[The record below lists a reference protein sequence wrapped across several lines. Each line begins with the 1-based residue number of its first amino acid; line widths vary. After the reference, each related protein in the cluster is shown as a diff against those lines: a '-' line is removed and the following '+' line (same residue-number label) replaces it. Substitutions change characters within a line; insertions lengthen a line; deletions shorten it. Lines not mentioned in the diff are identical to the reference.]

1 MMQSL
6 SFAAP
11 WAGALALL
19 GVPAILAIHFL
30 QRPARPEVVS
40 TLFLLERLEPESAG
54 GGRWD
59 RLRSSLPLWLQLLAV
74 LLLAWMLAAPR
85 WLRADAV
92 QSVVV
97 VLDSSASMMAYEA
110 ATRRELPARLRE
122 LARGAGRT
130 EWIVLESHPAAGR
143 LYTGTRLEELE
154 TALAKWQPR
163 RGLHDAGPVLQLAQ
177 SVGQGRGVTLFVTD
191 REPVSLPPGTE
202 WLSFAEPV
210 ENAGFSG
217 VRADADGWEALLV
230 HYGSAPQTRRWW
242 VEDAAGQRLAG
253 GGEVALAPGR
263 AETLRGRFPEGG
275 AGVRLVLDPPDA
287 FPLDDVLPLVRPEP
301 KRLRVQIAPAAAEA
315 AWFAHF
321 LENSPALSPVTTGG
335 DLAVAV
341 YDPLRPGLPGGPALI
356 WVRHPAPSEK
366 LLPGTPLA
374 ERDPLLHGLSWEGLL
389 AGNTFPLPAQPG
401 DRPLLWQGERVLLSR
416 RGPQLLLGFD
426 PALSNAPRLPSFFLL
441 LHRFVEETRA
451 ALPGFEAANVET
463 GQPLSVAS
471 SGGPLTRTPAPL
483 HPGPVRAPEEP
494 GFFTVQEGDTERLRG
509 AAHFADPREA
519 DFRPAKAHDPTAAL
533 ARRQRERNSRPDG
546 LTPLWTLLLGA
557 ALCASWAAAERR
569 RSP

>member
-6 SFAAP
+6 SFASP
-11 WAGALALL
+11 LAGVLALL
-19 GVPAILAIHFL
+19 GIPAILAIHFL
-30 QRPARPEVVS
+30 QRPARPLLVS
-40 TLFLLERLEPESAG
+40 TLFLIERLEPESAG
-54 GGRWD
+54 GGRWE

-74 LLLAWMLAAPR
+74 LLLAWMLAGPR

-97 VLDSSASMMAYEA
+97 VLDSSASLMAYEA
-110 ATRRELPARLRE
+110 ATRRALPSRLRE

-154 TALAKWQPR
+154 AALAQWQPR
-163 RGLHDAGPVLQLAQ
+163 RGTHDPGPVLQIAE

-191 REPVSLPPGTE
+191 REPPALPPGVE
-202 WLSFAEPV
+202 WLSVAKPV

-217 VRADADGWEALLV
+217 VRADAEGWEALLI
-230 HYGSAPQTRRWW
+230 HHGTQPQTRRWW
-242 VEDAAGQRLAG
+242 VEDATGQRISGA
-253 GGEVALAPGR
+253 GGEVALSPGR
-263 AETLRGRFPEGG
+263 AETLRGRFPQG

-301 KRLRVQIAPAAAEA
+301 KPLRVQAAPGAVGA

-321 LENSPALSPVTTGG
+321 LKNSPALTPVVEGG
-335 DLAVAV
+335 DLAVAL

-366 LLPGTPLA
+366 LLPGSPVA
-374 ERDPLLHGLSWEGLL
+374 ERDPLLEGLSWEGLL
-389 AGNTFPLPAQPG
+389 VGDTFPIPPHAG
-401 DRPLLWQGERVLLSR
+401 DRTLLWQGERALVSR

-426 PALSNAPRLPSFFLL
+426 PALSNAPRLPAFLLL

-463 GQPLSVAS
+463 GQRLAVAS
-471 SGGPLTRTPAPL
+471 GGGPLVRTPAPR
-483 HPGPVRAPEEP
+483 HPGPLRAPEEP
-494 GFFTVQEGDTERLRG
+494 GFFTVHEGSTERLRG

-519 DFRPAKAHDPTAAL
+519 DFRPARAHDPTVAL
-533 ARRQRERNSRPDG
+533 AERQRERNSRPDG

-557 ALCASWAAAERR
+557 ALCTSWVAAERR
-569 RSP
+569 RAV